1 MLALHDQGVLI
12 VDIATRFGMEPS
24 GVGYVIRKMIKERN
38 DEKLSSA

>member
-24 GVGYVIRKMIKERN
+24 GVGYVIRKMIK
-38 DEKLSSA
+38 DKGEKR